1 MSQSAPAGGY
11 KESDHRP
18 SVKLA
23 RIPTAPTAILAGRR
37 KPCRTAYF
45 QAVDSRA
52 VFVVEGGNHPLTV
65 DPHNN
70 TDRKKVLQIATIRTM
85 RAVLL

>member
-1 MSQSAPAGGY
+1 M
-11 KESDHRP
+11 
-18 SVKLA
+18 
-23 RIPTAPTAILAGRR
+23 
-37 KPCRTAYF
+37 
-45 QAVDSRA
+45 
-52 VFVVEGGNHPLTV
+52 FVVEVGNHPLTV